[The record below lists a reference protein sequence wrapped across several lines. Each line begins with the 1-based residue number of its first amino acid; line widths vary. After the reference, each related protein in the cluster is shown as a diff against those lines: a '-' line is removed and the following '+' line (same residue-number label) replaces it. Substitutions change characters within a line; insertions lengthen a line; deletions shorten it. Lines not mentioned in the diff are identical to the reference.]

1 MKTTLRE
8 IIETSGLDPE
18 DGGRP
23 EYWRRSFY
31 MDYPAHKLGIIE
43 GCDAWIA
50 GEIVLV
56 DWDSGSQFYTEAQ
69 AREEFPELFT
79 VRDAATALGK
89 KGCSVRSDKK
99 TTSSRENGK
108 KGGRPKKE
116 VTVIEVANGIV
127 IGPITRGG
135 IK

>member
-31 MDYPAHKLGIIE
+31 MDYPAHKLAIIE
-43 GCDAWIA
+43 GCDAWIS

-69 AREEFPELFT
+69 AHKEFPDLFT
-79 VRDAATALGK
+79 VRDAAAALGSIK
-89 KGCSVRSDKK
+89 SERKAA
-99 TTSSRENGK
+99 SSRENGK

-116 VTVIEVANGIV
+116 VA
-127 IGPITRGG
+127 
-135 IK
+135 K

>member
-31 MDYPAHKLGIIE
+31 MDYPAHKLAIIE

-56 DWDSGSQFYTEAQ
+56 DWDSGSQFYAEAQ

-89 KGCSVRSDKK
+89 KGGSARSDKK